1 MIRKVH
7 GTDFKEMKAG
17 LIMKY
22 WNFTR
27 RILLTLFFTTA
38 VCPGLS
44 QAVLHVNAASD
55 DCSVTIGDGETSFSL
70 DHAVVDAED
79 GHVTVTLSPEDYAE
93 LSSAFASTSKDTEDS
108 NPEAH
113 TPADPVTLDQA
124 DGTYSIELTM
134 TGGSGKASVVS
145 PTILTVE
152 NGQAYADITW
162 SSSNYDYMIV
172 AGNTYLNESDEG
184 MASKFH
190 IPITKMDEEM
200 AVIADTTA
208 MGTPHEV
215 NYVFTFY
222 SESIGSTGQMPQ
234 EAAKRVVFMAVMI
247 IIVGGILNRH
257 VNKKKKN

>member
-44 QAVLHVNAASD
+44 QAVLHVNAAPN

-70 DHAVVDAED
+70 DHAAVDTED

-93 LSSAFASTSKDTEDS
+93 LSSAFASSSKDTEDS

-113 TPADPVTLDQA
+113 TPADPVSLDQA

-145 PTILTVE
+145 PTILTV
-152 NGQAYADITW
+152 
-162 SSSNYDYMIV
+162 
-172 AGNTYLNESDEG
+172 
-184 MASKFH
+184 
-190 IPITKMDEEM
+190 
-200 AVIADTTA
+200 
-208 MGTPHEV
+208 
-215 NYVFTFY
+215 
-222 SESIGSTGQMPQ
+222 
-234 EAAKRVVFMAVMI
+234 
-247 IIVGGILNRH
+247 
-257 VNKKKKN
+257 

>member
-44 QAVLHVNAASD
+44 QAVLHVNAAPD

-70 DHAVVDAED
+70 DHAAVDTED

-93 LSSAFASTSKDTEDS
+93 LSSAFASSSKDTEDS

-113 TPADPVTLDQA
+113 TPADPVSLDQA

-172 AGNTYLNESDEG
+172 DGEKFLNESEEG
-184 MASKFH
+184 RNSVFTVPVTALDD
-190 IPITKMDEEM
+190 KME
-200 AVIADTTA
+200 VIADTLA
-208 MGTPHEV
+208 MGAPHEID
-215 NYVFTFY
+215 YTLTFY
-222 SESIGSTGQMPQ
+222 EASIGSKGQLPQ
-234 EAAKRVVFMAVMI
+234 EAAKRVVAVALVI
-247 IIVGGILNRH
+247 IIGGGILNYF
-257 VNKKKKN
+257 VNKRNRC

>member
-27 RILLTLFFTTA
+27 RILLTLFLTTA
-38 VCPGLS
+38 VCPSLS

-108 NPEAH
+108 NLEAH

-162 SSSNYDYMIV
+162 SSSNYDYMVV
-172 AGNTYLNESDEG
+172 AGETYLNESEDN
-184 MASKFH
+184 MASSFH
-190 IPITKMDEEM
+190 IPVTKMDEEM
-200 AVIADTTA
+200 SVIADTTA

-215 NYVFTFY
+215 NYTFTFY
-222 SESIGSTGQMPQ
+222 SESIGSTSQMPQ
-234 EAAKRVVFMAVMI
+234 EASKRVVIMALI
-247 IIVGGILNRH
+247 IIIGGGILNH
-257 VNKKKKN
+257 YVNKKRKK

>member
-1 MIRKVH
+1 MKRWRRKV
-7 GTDFKEMKAG
+7 MIAAAVMLAG
-17 LIMKY
+17 SLPQAA
-22 WNFTR
+22 
-27 RILLTLFFTTA
+27 TA
-38 VCPGLS
+38 EESQTAETEEVSSIVTVQQLGL
-44 QAVLHVNAASD
+44 
-55 DCSVTIGDGETSFSL
+55 
-70 DHAVVDAED
+70 ED
-79 GHVTVTLSPEDYAE
+79 GTYI
-93 LSSAFASTSKDTEDS
+93 
-108 NPEAH
+108 
-113 TPADPVTLDQA
+113 A
-124 DGTYSIELTM
+124 DGTLE
-134 TGGSGKASVVS
+134 GGSGRATISS
-145 PTILTVE
+145 PVELTVKD
-152 NGQAYADITW
+152 GQMTARIEF
-162 SSSNYDYMIV
+162 SSPYYDYMIV
-172 AGNTYLNESDEG
+172 AGNTYLNEPDEG

>member
-44 QAVLHVNAASD
+44 QAVLHVNAAPN

-70 DHAVVDAED
+70 DHAAVDTED

-93 LSSAFASTSKDTEDS
+93 LSSAFASSSKDTEDS

-113 TPADPVTLDQA
+113 TPADPVSLDQA

-172 AGNTYLNESDEG
+172 DGEKFLNESEEG
-184 MASKFH
+184 RNSVFTV
-190 IPITKMDEEM
+190 PITVLDDKMK
-200 AVIADTTA
+200 VIADTLA
-208 MGTPHEV
+208 MGAPHEI
-215 NYVFTFY
+215 NYTLTFY
-222 SESIGSTGQMPQ
+222 EDSIGSKGQLPQ
-234 EAAKRVVFMAVMI
+234 EAAKRVVAVALI
-247 IIVGGILNRH
+247 IIVGGGILNYF
-257 VNKKKKN
+257 VNKRNRC

>member
-1 MIRKVH
+1 
-7 GTDFKEMKAG
+7 
-17 LIMKY
+17 MKY

-38 VCPGLS
+38 VCPGLGLTS
-44 QAVLHVNAASD
+44 LPVAATSRVY
-55 DCSVTIGDGETSFSL
+55 SVTIGDGETSFSL
-70 DHAVVDAED
+70 DHAAVDMED

-93 LSSAFASTSKDTEDS
+93 LASAFASSAEDESDS

-113 TPADPVTLDQA
+113 TPADPVTLDQE

-145 PTILTVE
+145 PAILTVE
-152 NGQAYADITW
+152 DGQAFADITW

-172 AGNTYLNESDEG
+172 AGNTYLNEAEEG
-184 MASKFH
+184 MASRFH

-200 AVIADTTA
+200 SVIADTTA

-215 NYVFTFY
+215 NYAFTFY
-222 SESIGSTGQMPQ
+222 SESIGSTSQMPQ
-234 EAAKRVVFMAVMI
+234 EAAKRVVFMAAI
-247 IIVGGILNRH
+247 IIVVGGILNRCL
-257 VNKKKKN
+257 NKKKKR